1 MLKVV
6 KWVRDLR
13 GAENWELAATHKN
26 ENWELAEEVEM
37 VGGEIH
43 SGSS

>member
-26 ENWELAEEVEM
+26 EAEEVEM